1 MNSADD
7 SIVGQASCLSSGRA
21 SASVSKINSILPDSE
36 RAGETPAPLQEALN
50 LLPHGAEFRFIDR
63 LTKLDGGKSG
73 AGEYT
78 VRGDEPFLRGHFPGE
93 PIFPG
98 VLLVEAAAQLAG
110 VVAQSDPKIPP
121 LKSLKLTAL
130 RNVKI
135 LDAAKPG
142 EIILLEAHVTGRLGT
157 LVQSQATASVQG
169 RAVLQAELVLSGEA
183 AGQV

>member
-1 MNSADD
+1 MNPAD
-7 SIVGQASCLSSGRA
+7 
-21 SASVSKINSILPDSE
+21 
-36 RAGETPAPLQEALN
+36 LQRALN

-63 LTKLDGGKSG
+63 LTKLNRGQSG
-73 AGEYT
+73 EGEYK

-121 LKSLKLTAL
+121 LKNLKLTAL

-135 LDAAKPG
+135 LGTAKPG
-142 EIILLEAHVTGRLGT
+142 EIIFLEAKITGRLDN
-157 LVQSQATASVQG
+157 LVQAQATAKVG
-169 RAVLQAELVLSGEA
+169 GEIILTAELTLGGA
-183 AGQV
+183 K